1 MELSFELPDGT
12 KISLPLG
19 GSARDLLPRLPD
31 AKKALA
37 VTIDG
42 ETVDLHTPLRKG
54 GKIAAVNPGTPE
66 GLDVI
71 RHTAAHVLAQAVA
84 RKLGRDKVEFAI
96 GPVIDDGFY
105 YDFEVD
111 HPFTPEFLAEVEAEM
126 RKIVDEDLPVRRFEV
141 DDKNA
146 AYAQLDAA
154 GRARLKKELVA
165 GLPEGDAIS
174 FYSQGEFTD
183 LCRGPH
189 LTSTG
194 KVGKAIKVLSVAAA
208 YWRGDEKRES
218 LQRVYATAFFKKD
231 ELDEFIRLREEAK
244 KRDHRLLGKELAL
257 FHIVPEAPGHPI
269 WLPNGMVCRNALE
282 TMMREKLDARSYVE
296 IKTPVV
302 LDTSIWRTTG
312 HMEHYREN
320 MFFVHHEGDPVSVL
334 TQPVVGMKPMNCPGS
349 ALAYK
354 QDIRSYRDLP
364 LRLAEF
370 GLCHRFEKAGVMSGL
385 TRVRSFTQDDAHIY
399 CSPEQLQDEI
409 QSLVGFIREVYSLF
423 GFAEVRLF
431 FATRPDSRTGSE
443 EMWDN
448 AEAAIETS
456 LKRIGA
462 PYQMAPG
469 DGAFYG
475 PKIDFKVLDSLK
487 REWQLATIQVD
498 FALAEKFDLYFADAN
513 GGRTRPVVVHRVI
526 LGSLE
531 RMFAILI
538 EHFGGAFPLWL
549 APEHVRIVPVATDR
563 HEAACRIALS
573 KLKAAG
579 IRASLDMGSGKLGA
593 KVRDATMKK
602 VNYILVVGDKEAES
616 GQVNVRRRDGTN
628 VGTMGVDSVI
638 QALRREITSRAI
650 APVLAPV
657 DSPTPAGAAASEAPR
672 APATE
677 GGTMRAVR
685 LMGIGEAKLLNDV
698 PIPQPGPGQVRIRVL
713 AAGICGTDKHLC
725 AGDAT
730 VVEKARP
737 PRTLGHEFCG
747 EIDAFGPGTEDSG
760 YALDDYVTAEMH
772 VVCGRCV
779 PCQTGNAHACERTV
793 ICGLH
798 QDGSFA
804 DYVVV
809 PASNLIKLDRA
820 AVPLK
825 VGAFLDALGNAMHC
839 AQATSVSGRDIAI
852 VGYGP
857 IGAMAAAVVEFM
869 GAAQVFITEVHPYNL
884 EHARRFAAGINAK
897 HPRGLERIVVLDTGS
912 NDKRKAAMTE
922 IRSRTNGKG
931 VDAALE
937 ISGHPDAINDA
948 LEMTRWGGDL
958 VELGI
963 GKEKALTLHDWNG
976 EVVFKGKNIKGIIGR
991 RMYDTWFQMLGLLRA
1006 GLDVSHLVT
1015 DEVSLDEFPAAMA
1028 KFRRNDAMKVVLYPT
1043 DRR

>member
-1 MELSFELPDGT
+1 MDLTFELSDGT
-12 KISLPLG
+12 KLSLAPG
-19 GSARDLLPRLPD
+19 KTIRELLAKIPD
-31 AKKALA
+31 AKKTLA
-37 VTIDG
+37 VAVDG
-42 ETVDLHTPLRKG
+42 VVVDLHTPLTKG
-54 GKIAAVNPGTPE
+54 GKLTVIQPGTPE
-66 GLDVI
+66 GLDVL
-71 RHTAAHVLAQAVA
+71 RHTAAHVMAQAVA
-84 RKLGRDKVEFAI
+84 RKLGRESVEFAI

-111 HPFTPEFLAEVEAEM
+111 KPFTPEFLEAVEAEM
-126 RKIVDEDLPVRRFEV
+126 KKIVDEDLALSRFV
-141 DDKNA
+141 ADDKNDA
-146 AYAQLDAA
+146 CARLDAA
-154 GRARLKKELVA
+154 GKAKLKKELVNE
-165 GLPEGDAIS
+165 LPDDAPIS

-189 LTSTG
+189 LPSTG
-194 KVGKAIKVLSVAAA
+194 RVGKAFKVLSVAAA
-208 YWRGDEKRES
+208 YWRGNEKRES
-218 LQRVYATAFFKKD
+218 LQRIYATAFFKKE
-231 ELDEFIRLREEAK
+231 ELDEFIKNREEAK
-244 KRDHRLLGKELAL
+244 KRDHRLVGKDLAL
-257 FHIVPEAPGHPI
+257 FHIIPEAPGHPI

-282 TMMREKLDARSYVE
+282 DMMREKLRARNYVE
-296 IKTPVV
+296 VRTPLV
-302 LDTSIWRTTG
+302 LDTSVWRTTG
-312 HMEHYREN
+312 HMSHYKEN
-320 MFFVHHEGDPVSVL
+320 MFFVHHSGDPKEVIDE
-334 TQPVVGMKPMNCPGS
+334 PKIGIKPMNCPGS
-349 ALAYK
+349 AFVYK

-399 CSPEQLQDEI
+399 CAPDQLQDEI
-409 QSLVGFIREVYSLF
+409 RDLVDFIKEVYGLF
-423 GFAEVRLF
+423 GFSDVKLF
-431 FATRPDSRTGSE
+431 FATRPDSRTGSD

-448 AEAAIETS
+448 AEGAIRTA
-456 LKRIGA
+456 LDRLGA
-462 PYQMAPG
+462 KYEMAIG

-475 PKIDFKVLDSLK
+475 PKIDFKVYDSLK
-487 REWQLATIQVD
+487 REWQCATIQVD
-498 FALAEKFDLYFADAN
+498 FSLPEKFDLYFADAQ

-526 LGSLE
+526 LGSME

-549 APEHVRIVPVATDR
+549 APEQVRIVPVATDR
-563 HEAACRIALS
+563 HEAACEIALA

-579 IRASLDMGSGKLGA
+579 IRASLDMGGAKLGA
-593 KVRDATMKK
+593 KVRDAAMKK
-602 VNYILVVGDKEAES
+602 INYVLVIGDKEAET
-616 GQVNVRRRDGTN
+616 GQVNVRRRDGVN
-628 VGTMGVDSVI
+628 IGTMGVESVI
-638 QALRREITSRAI
+638 QALKREVASRSRTAVLEPITQ
-650 APVLAPV
+650 P
-657 DSPTPAGAAASEAPR
+657 SPDAAA
-672 APATE
+672 PAALRVSVS
-677 GGTMRAVR
+677 GGVMRAVR
-685 LMGIGEAKLLNDV
+685 LMGVGEAKLLRDV
-698 PIPQPGPGQVRIRVL
+698 PIPEPGPGQVRIKVL

-730 VVEKARP
+730 VIEKAKP

-747 EIDAFGPGTEDSG
+747 EIDAFGPHTDATGF
-760 YALDDYVTAEMH
+760 ALDDYVTAEMH

-779 PCQTGNAHACERTV
+779 PCQTGDAHACERTV

-809 PASNLIKLDRA
+809 PITNVIKLDRA

-839 AQATSVSGRDIAI
+839 AQATSVSGRDIAV

-869 GAAQVFITEVHPYNL
+869 GAAQVFVTEVHPFNL
-884 EHARRFAAGINAK
+884 EHAKKWAATVNAR
-897 HPRGLERIVVLDTGS
+897 HPRGLERVVVLDTGS
-912 NDKRKAAMTE
+912 NEKRKLAMRE
-922 IRSRTNGKG
+922 IKERTNGKG

-1015 DEVSLDEFPAAMA
+1015 HEASLDDFPDAMA
-1028 KFRRNDAMKVVLYPT
+1028 RFRRNETIKVVLYPT

>member
-1 MELSFELPDGT
+1 MDLTFELADGS
-12 KISLPLG
+12 KLSLAAG
-19 GSARDLLPRLPD
+19 KTIRELLPKIPD

-37 VTIDG
+37 VTVDG
-42 ETVDLHTPLRKG
+42 ATVDFHTPLTKG
-54 GKIAAVNPGTPE
+54 GKLLPVNPGTKE
-66 GLDVI
+66 GLDVL

-111 HPFTPEFLAEVEAEM
+111 RPFTPEFLEEIEAEM
-126 RKIVDEDLPVRRFEV
+126 KKVVDEDLTLSRFVAESKQ
-141 DDKNA
+141 DA
-146 AYAQLDAA
+146 CARLDAA
-154 GRARLKKELVA
+154 GRAKLKKELVNE
-165 GLPEGDAIS
+165 LPDDAPIS

-189 LTSTG
+189 LASTG
-194 KVGKAIKVLSVAAA
+194 KVGKAIKVLNVAAA
-208 YWRGDEKRES
+208 YWRGNEKRES
-218 LQRVYATAFFKKD
+218 LQRVYATAFFKKED
-231 ELDEFIRLREEAK
+231 LEEFVKNREEAK
-244 KRDHRLLGKELAL
+244 KRDHRLLGKDLAL
-257 FHIVPEAPGHPI
+257 FTIIPEAPGHPI
-269 WLPNGMVCRNALE
+269 WLPNGMVCRNAIE
-282 TMMREKLDARSYVE
+282 DMMREKLRAKGYVE

-302 LDTSIWRTTG
+302 LDTSVWRTTG
-312 HMEHYREN
+312 HMSHYREN
-320 MFFVHHEGDPVSVL
+320 MFFIHHEGDAPEVFKE
-334 TQPVVGMKPMNCPGS
+334 PHFGMKPMNCPGS
-349 ALAYK
+349 AFAYK

-399 CSPEQLQDEI
+399 CTPEQLQEEI
-409 QSLVGFIREVYSLF
+409 RGLVAFVKEVYSVF
-423 GFAEVRLF
+423 GFSDVKLF
-431 FATRPDSRTGSE
+431 FATRPDERTGSE
-443 EMWDN
+443 TMWDN
-448 AEAAIETS
+448 AEAAIEVA
-456 LKRIGA
+456 LKGLGM
-462 PYQMAPG
+462 PYSMAPG

-498 FALAEKFDLYFADAN
+498 FSLPEKFDLYFADQN
-513 GGRTRPVVVHRVI
+513 GGRTRPVVLHRAI
-526 LGSLE
+526 LGSVE

-538 EHFGGAFPLWL
+538 EHFGGAFPLWFS
-549 APEHVRIVPVATDR
+549 PEQVRVVPVATDR
-563 HEAACRIALS
+563 HEAATQIALA

-579 IRASLDMGSGKLGA
+579 LRASADMSNAKLGS
-593 KVRDATMKK
+593 KVRDATMQK
-602 VNYILVVGDKEAES
+602 VNYILVIGDKEAET

-638 QALRREITSRAI
+638 NALKREVASRSLT
-650 APVLAPV
+650 PVLEPV
-657 DSPTPAGAAASEAPR
+657 MAGPTAAGAANAAAPER
-672 APATE
+672 PNVSGT
-677 GGTMRAVR
+677 TMRAVR
-685 LMGIGEAKLLNDV
+685 LMGIGEAKLLRDV
-698 PIPQPGPGQVRIRVL
+698 PVPEPGFGEVRIKVL

-725 AGDAT
+725 SGDAT
-730 VVEKARP
+730 VVEKAKP

-747 EIDAFGPGTEDSG
+747 EIDTLGAGVDGWAPG
-760 YALDDYVTAEMH
+760 DYVTAEMH

-779 PCQTGNAHACERTV
+779 PCQTGDAHACEKTV

-798 QDGSFA
+798 KDGSFA

-809 PASNLIKLDRA
+809 PASNVIRLDRA

-825 VGAFLDALGNAMHC
+825 IGAFLDALGNAMHC
-839 AQATSVSGRDIAI
+839 AQATSVSGRDIAV

-869 GAAQVFITEVHPYNL
+869 GAAQVFVTEVHPFNL
-884 EHARRFAAGINAK
+884 EHARKWAATVNAR
-897 HPRGLERIVVLDTGS
+897 HPRGLERVVILDTGS
-912 NDKRKAAMTE
+912 NEKRKLAMKE
-922 IRSRTNGKG
+922 IRERTGGKG

-1015 DEVSLDEFPAAMA
+1015 HEVPLDEFEPAMA
-1028 KFRRNDAMKVVLYPT
+1028 KFRRNETMKVVVYPT
-1043 DRR
+1043 DQR

>member
-1 MELSFELPDGT
+1 MDLTFELADGSKLSLAAGKT
-12 KISLPLG
+12 IRELLAKI
-19 GSARDLLPRLPD
+19 PD

-37 VTIDG
+37 VTVDG
-42 ETVDLHTPLRKG
+42 TTVDLHTPLSQG
-54 GKIAAVNPGTPE
+54 GKLGVVQPGTPA
-66 GLDVI
+66 GLEVL

-84 RKLGRDKVEFAI
+84 RKLGRENVEFAI

-111 HPFTPEFLAEVEAEM
+111 KPFTPEFLEEVEAEM
-126 RKIVDEDLPVRRFEV
+126 KKIVDEDLALSRFV
-141 DDKNA
+141 ADDKKDA
-146 AYAQLDAA
+146 CARLDAA
-154 GRARLKKELVA
+154 GKAKLKKELVNE
-165 GLPEGDAIS
+165 LPDDAPIS

-189 LTSTG
+189 LPSTG
-194 KVGKAIKVLSVAAA
+194 RVGKAFKVLSVAAA
-208 YWRGDEKRES
+208 YWRGNEKRES
-218 LQRVYATAFFKKD
+218 LQRIYATAFFKKED
-231 ELDEFIRLREEAK
+231 LDEYLKNREEAK
-244 KRDHRLLGKELAL
+244 RRDHRLLGKDLAL
-257 FHIVPEAPGHPI
+257 FHIIPEAPGHPI
-269 WLPNGMVCRNALE
+269 WLPNGMVCRNAIE
-282 TMMREKLDARSYVE
+282 DMMREKLREKGYVE
-296 IKTPVV
+296 VKTPVV
-302 LDTSIWRTTG
+302 LDTSVWRTTG
-312 HMEHYREN
+312 HMTHYREN
-320 MFFVHHEGDPVSVL
+320 MFFVHHDGDPKEVL
-334 TQPVVGMKPMNCPGS
+334 DEPKIGMKPMNCPGS
-349 ALAYK
+349 AFVFK

-385 TRVRSFTQDDAHIY
+385 TRVRSFTQDDAHVY
-399 CSPEQLQDEI
+399 CAPEQLQEEI
-409 QSLVGFIREVYSLF
+409 QALVAFVREVYSLF
-423 GFAEVRLF
+423 GFSDVKLF
-431 FATRPDSRTGSE
+431 FATRPDSRTGTDA
-443 EMWDN
+443 MWDN

-456 LKRIGA
+456 LKRLGA
-462 PYQMAPG
+462 PYEMAPG

-498 FALAEKFDLYFADAN
+498 FGLAEKFDLYYADSQ
-513 GGRTRPVVVHRVI
+513 GGRTRPVVLHRAI

-549 APEHVRIVPVATDR
+549 APEQVRIVPVATDR
-563 HEAACRIALS
+563 HEAACQIALA

-579 IRASLDMGSGKLGA
+579 VRASLDMGSAKLGA
-593 KVRDATMKK
+593 KVREAAMKK
-602 VNYILVVGDKEAES
+602 INYVLVIGDKEAET

-628 VGTMGVDSVI
+628 VGTMGVQSVI
-638 QALRREITSRAI
+638 NALKREVDTRSLT
-650 APVLAPV
+650 PVLEPST
-657 DSPTPAGAAASEAPR
+657 SPTVDAAA
-672 APATE
+672 PASSRPSVS
-677 GGTMRAVR
+677 GGVMRAVR
-685 LMGIGEAKLLNDV
+685 LMGVGEAKLLKDV
-698 PIPQPGPGQVRIRVL
+698 AIPEPGPGQVRIKVL

-730 VVEKARP
+730 VIEKAKP

-747 EIDAFGPGTEDSG
+747 EIDAFGPGAEG
-760 YALDDYVTAEMH
+760 FGFAIDDYVTAEMH

-779 PCQTGNAHACERTV
+779 PCQTGDAHACERTV

-809 PASNLIKLDRA
+809 PATNVIKLDRA

-839 AQATSVSGRDIAI
+839 AQATSVAGRDIAI

-869 GAAQVFITEVHPYNL
+869 GAAQVFVTEVHPFNL
-884 EHARRFAAGINAK
+884 AHAKQWAATVNAR
-897 HPRGLERIVVLDTGS
+897 HPRGLERVVVLDTGS
-912 NDKRKAAMTE
+912 NEKRKIAMKE
-922 IRSRTNGKG
+922 IKERTNGKG

-948 LEMTRWGGDL
+948 LEVTRWGGDL

-1015 DEVSLDEFPAAMA
+1015 HEASLDDFPDAMA
-1028 KFRRNDAMKVVLYPT
+1028 RFRRNETMKVVLYPT